1 MERLIHQTMPAPI
14 TSAIPNKMA
23 LAHKIR
29 RSLRLMTGAIAAF
42 GLPTLKTPISREP
55 SIIGAATYITEL
67 SGSAGFCNVLR
78 APY

>member
-29 RSLRLMTGAIAAF
+29 RSLRLMTGAIAAL
-42 GLPTLKTPISREP
+42 GLPTLKTPMSEP
-55 SIIGAATYITEL
+55 SIIGAATYVTEL